1 MSVICGNN
9 TNCEDPTKIELKF
22 NTVIA
27 PVVGGG
33 VSSPDISTIRVLD
46 RVEYDSLVKDP
57 TTLYF
62 IKG

>member
-1 MSVICGNN
+1 MGVICGNN

-22 NTVIA
+22 NTVIS

-46 RVEYDSLVKDP
+46 RAEYDSLMKDP
-57 TTLYF
+57 NTLYF